1 MMSRGSAFA
10 AWTPLFAAFL
20 ATACAGGD
28 RSRSP
33 TCGMALL
40 IAPSLIQE
48 QLKRPPFVLTETP
61 RGLPGSLPVRVAGT
75 TQPNTV
81 LVTYAKGALTMD
93 FQGTGFPAASVSDSS
108 VYALLVVDDSTQR
121 AQGVLIYE
129 SQRPPTGYPSIG
141 QLTAGERTIPLY
153 GVRVDWP
160 SVSNPRC
167 PMFGPAP
174 TATPAPA
181 PGSPAPRE

>member
-1 MMSRGSAFA
+1 MMSRGAAFA

-121 AQGVLIYE
+121 AQGVLVYE
-129 SQRPPTGYPSIG
+129 SRRPPPEYPSIG
-141 QLTAGERTIPLY
+141 QLVAGDRSIPLY
-153 GVRVDWP
+153 GVRVEWVN
-160 SVSNPRC
+160 VSNPRC
-167 PMFGPAP
+167 PLFGAPSPAS
-174 TATPAPA
+174 
-181 PGSPAPRE
+181 PGSASQE